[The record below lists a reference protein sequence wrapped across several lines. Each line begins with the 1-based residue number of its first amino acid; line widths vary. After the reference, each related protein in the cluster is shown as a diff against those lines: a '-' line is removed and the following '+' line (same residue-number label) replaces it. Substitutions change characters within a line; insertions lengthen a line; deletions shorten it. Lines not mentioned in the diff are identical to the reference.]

1 MLWRRIFMA
10 PSLPVATMNP
20 RKEKETIARRT
31 APKGRR
37 KKTSE
42 RNCAKGSLKEIEMRC
57 LNWRFNSIQ
66 KFKFL
71 FFILRERSRFCH
83 LGKRTLFSKPE
94 NCFIPLV
101 RDAV

>member
-1 MLWRRIFMA
+1 MA

-57 LNWRFNSIQ
+57 LN
-66 KFKFL
+66 
-71 FFILRERSRFCH
+71 
-83 LGKRTLFSKPE
+83 
-94 NCFIPLV
+94 
-101 RDAV
+101 